1 VSRVWV
7 SLWALDG
14 GQLAENQGD
23 DPSDLRVVAFVKALM
38 GFDPGFVQ
46 AHLLVIMTIR
56 MGSTKISL

>member
-1 VSRVWV
+1 
-7 SLWALDG
+7 LALDG